1 MSSSA
6 LELHLLNIT
15 SKLNAYTLESMCM
28 SDQQEA
34 NQKKLSKQVKYEE
47 AWLKAYDKVLDED
60 RTSTIE
66 LKGHFKLEKGKV
78 GTETQAEQW
87 ANYKVA
93 EYDAELS
100 LELAD
105 LDMDYDSTITMINTL
120 MEKLNADKES
130 VKQQLATE
138 VSDTHELNQ

>member
-1 MSSSA
+1 
-6 LELHLLNIT
+6 
-15 SKLNAYTLESMCM
+15 M

-87 ANYKVA
+87 ADYKVA

>member
-28 SDQQEA
+28 SDDQEA

-47 AWLKAYDKVLDED
+47 AWNKEYDKALDED
-60 RTSTIE
+60 KSSD
-66 LKGHFKLEKGKV
+66 LVMCGKTFIAKKTA
-78 GTETQAEQW
+78 GTELQAEQW
-87 ANYKVA
+87 AIYKVA